1 MKKLINKWL
10 LPICLLIIILVQI
23 YNYIMGFRIEMSM
36 FVVVVALMPAA
47 LKGLELHIPRESF
60 KLFERIMII
69 VAII

>member
-1 MKKLINKWL
+1 
-10 LPICLLIIILVQI
+10 
-23 YNYIMGFRIEMSM
+23 MGFRIEMSM

-69 VAII
+69 VAIIGLIYVGWSTM